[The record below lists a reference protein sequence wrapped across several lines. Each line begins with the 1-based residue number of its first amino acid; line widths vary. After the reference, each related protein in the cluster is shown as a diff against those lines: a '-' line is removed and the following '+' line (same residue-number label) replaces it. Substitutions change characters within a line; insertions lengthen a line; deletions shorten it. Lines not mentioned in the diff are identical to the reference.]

1 MPQISVIIPVYNTE
15 QYLKQCLDSI
25 LCQTFSDFELIL
37 VDDGSTDRSG
47 KICDE
52 YAKKDPRVIILH
64 QENRGQAAARNT
76 AVKMTSTDLIAFV
89 DSDDMIHPQ
98 YLARLYKNIFTDE
111 NISCCGVIE
120 DEIKPNW
127 SEPIVDEPVSIYKID
142 EVFLT
147 SNKANDYIGQTV
159 WAKLIRK
166 NTLLEYPFTEGRV
179 FEDNAV
185 VKKWLYAAGE
195 IAVLQD
201 PLYFYRINSTGTSKG
216 SLNAEKVRDVLWS
229 RDEIINFYKEK
240 GLYIAYKQ
248 AAADYIR
255 FAINLYNKLKNI
267 DKANAELLKQ
277 DILKR
282 HEEYRHSILFSK
294 ADKRFVLELKHPMLM
309 WLYWKMNT
317 IIKRKD

>member
-1 MPQISVIIPVYNTE
+1 MPKISVIVPVYNTE
-15 QYLKQCLDSI
+15 QYLRQCVDSI

-37 VDDGSTDRSG
+37 VDDGSTDSSG
-47 KICDE
+47 IICDE
-52 YAKKDPRVIILH
+52 FAKNDPRVIILH

-76 AVKMTSTDLIAFV
+76 AVKMSRTDLIAFV

-98 YLARLYKNIFTDE
+98 YFARLYKNIIADE

-120 DEIKPNW
+120 SEIKPNW
-127 SEPIVDEPVSIYKID
+127 SESNSDESASIYKID

-147 SNKANDYIGQTV
+147 GNKVNDYIGQTA

-166 NTLLEYPFTEGRV
+166 EILLEYPFTEGRV

-185 VKKWLYAAGE
+185 VKKWLYAAGK
-195 IAVLQD
+195 IAVLIE

-216 SLNAEKVRDVLWS
+216 NFNAEKVRDVLWS
-229 RDEIINFYKEK
+229 RDEIINYYKEK

-255 FAINLYNKLKNI
+255 FAINLYYKLRKI
-267 DKANAELLKQ
+267 DKANAAILKQ

-282 HEEYRHSILFSK
+282 YEEYRHSIPFSK
-294 ADKRFVLELKHPMLM
+294 ADNRFVLELKHPRLM
-309 WLYWKMNT
+309 WLYWKMNA